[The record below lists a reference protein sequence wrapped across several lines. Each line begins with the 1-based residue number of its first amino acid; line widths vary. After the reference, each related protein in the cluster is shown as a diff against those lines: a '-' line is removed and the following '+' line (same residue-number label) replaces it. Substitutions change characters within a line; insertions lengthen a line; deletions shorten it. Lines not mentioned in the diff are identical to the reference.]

1 MFKVI
6 RNAWSIPDLRR
17 KILFTLLIII
27 VFRIGSV
34 IPVPFLD
41 SNVLSAVMAP
51 ATDVMDGSSN
61 MIAYLNTLSGG
72 AFSNATLFAMGITPY
87 INSSIIIQLLCV
99 AIPALERLTKEGEAG
114 RRKIGTITRYV
125 TVALGLIQ
133 GTAYF
138 FYLKNTVCTTEGDYY
153 GQHITVYNEGFSMV
167 FAGIVIVLVF
177 TAGTALMM
185 WLGEQINKY
194 GIGNGISI
202 LLFAGIIARLPVTV
216 RDLGMFW
223 SLGFGGGEAGVA
235 QPKYFIFVILWIIL
249 FLAIIWLI
257 TFMQDAER
265 RIPIQYA
272 KRVVGRKMYG
282 GQSSFLP
289 IKVTLGGVLPIIFAS
304 SILSIP
310 STINLFLNIKEGFWA
325 GFFNA
330 FNSNNWLY
338 IVLYFILI
346 LMFAYFYTTIQYNPV
361 EMANNLKSNN
371 GTVPGIRPGAPTAN
385 YIKNILS
392 RITLIGALFLSVIAL
407 VPLIYGAA
415 TQMGRL
421 SMGGTSII
429 IIVGVALET
438 VKQLESQMMMR
449 HYKGFLD

>member
-1 MFKVI
+1 MFKTI
-6 RNAWSIPDLRR
+6 RNAWSIPDLR
-17 KILFTLLIII
+17 KKLLFTLLIII

-41 SNVLSAVMAP
+41 QNALAEAMKLI
-51 ATDVMDGSSN
+51 TDTQDSSN
-61 MIAYLNTLSGG
+61 MLAYLNTLSGG

-99 AIPALERLTKEGEAG
+99 AIPPLERLTKEGEAG

-138 FYLKNTVCTTEGDYY
+138 FYLKNTTTESGK
-153 GQHITVYNEGFSMV
+153 HITVYNEGFSLW
-167 FAGIVIVLVF
+167 FSAIVIVLVF

-185 WLGEQINKY
+185 WLGEQINKS

-202 LLFAGIIARLPVTV
+202 LLFAGIIARLPATIS
-216 RDLGMFW
+216 DLINYW
-223 SLGFGGGEAGVA
+223 NLGGEGYT
-235 QPKYFIFVILWIIL
+235 QYYFLVPLWVIL

-257 TFMQDAER
+257 TFMQDSER

-282 GQSSFLP
+282 GQSSHLP
-289 IKVTLGGVLPIIFAS
+289 IKVALGGVLPIIFAS

-310 STINLFLNIKEGFWA
+310 GTINLFLKLQGNW
-325 GFFNA
+325 FFDM
-330 FNSNNWLY
+330 FNSNSPVY
-338 IVLYFILI
+338 ITLYFLLI
-346 LMFAYFYTTIQYNPV
+346 IMFAYFYTTIQYNPI
-361 EMANNLKSNN
+361 EMANNLKANN
-371 GTVPGIRPGAPTAN
+371 GTVPGIRPGAPTAE

-392 RITLIGALFLSVIAL
+392 RITLIGALFLAVIAL
-407 VPLIYGAA
+407 VPHIYGAA
-415 TQMGRL
+415 TGMGR
-421 SMGGTSII
+421 MAVGGTSVII
-429 IIVGVALET
+429 LVGVALDT

>member
-1 MFKVI
+1 MFKTI
-6 RNAWSIPDLRR
+6 RNAWSIPDLR
-17 KILFTLLIII
+17 KKLLFTLLIII

-41 SNVLSAVMAP
+41 TNVLAQVMAP
-51 ATDVMDGSSN
+51 ATDVTDAGSN

-138 FYLKNTVCTTEGDYY
+138 FYLKNTVSDAGK
-153 GQHITVYNEGFSMV
+153 HITVYNEGFSMV
-167 FAGIVIVLVF
+167 FAGIVITLVF

-194 GIGNGISI
+194 GIGNGISM
-202 LLFAGIIARLPVTV
+202 LLFAGIIARLPSTV
-216 RDLGMFW
+216 RDLINIWG
-223 SLGFGGGEAGVA
+223 LGAGTGTEGSG
-235 QPKYFIFVILWIIL
+235 QPKYFAFVIVWVVM
-249 FLAIIWLI
+249 FLAIIWII
-257 TFMQDAER
+257 TFMQDSER

-282 GQSSFLP
+282 GQSSHLP
-289 IKVTLGGVLPIIFAS
+289 IKVALGGVLPIIFAS

-310 STINLFLNIKEGFWA
+310 STINLFLNVKEGFWK
-325 GFFNA
+325 GFFDA
-330 FNSNNWLY
+330 FNSTNWLY

-361 EMANNLKSNN
+361 EMANNLKANN

-407 VPLIYGAA
+407 VPLLYGAF
-415 TQMGRL
+415 TGLGRL
-421 SMGGTSII
+421 SLGGTSII

>member
-1 MFKVI
+1 MFKI
-6 RNAWSIPDLRR
+6 MKNAWSIPDLRR
-17 KILFTLLIII
+17 KLLFTLLIII

-41 SNVLSAVMAP
+41 SNVLAQVMAP
-51 ATDVMDGSSN
+51 ATDVTDAGSN

-99 AIPALERLTKEGEAG
+99 AIPALERLSKEGEAG
-114 RRKIGTITRYV
+114 RRKIGTITRYT

-138 FYLKNTVCTTEGDYY
+138 FYLKNTTSSDGA
-153 GQHITVYNEGFSMV
+153 HITVYNEGFSMV

-185 WLGEQINKY
+185 WLGEQINKN

-202 LLFAGIIARLPVTV
+202 LLFAGIVARFPATIN
-216 RDLGMFW
+216 DLISIW
-223 SLGFGGGEAGVA
+223 KLGSGDGTTGSA
-235 QPKYFIFVILWIIL
+235 QPRYFAFVIIWVVM

-257 TFMQDAER
+257 TFMQDSER

-282 GQSSFLP
+282 GQSSHLP
-289 IKVTLGGVLPIIFAS
+289 IKVALGGVLPIIFAS

-310 STINLFLNIKEGFWA
+310 STINLFLNIKDGFWGA
-325 GFFNA
+325 FFAA
-330 FNSNNWLY
+330 FNSTNWLY

-371 GTVPGIRPGAPTAN
+371 GTVPGIRPGAPTAA

-392 RITLIGALFLSVIAL
+392 RVTLIGALFLSIIAL
-407 VPLIYGAA
+407 VPLIFGAA
-415 TQMGRL
+415 TGLGRL
-421 SMGGTSII
+421 SMGGTSINI
-429 IIVGVALET
+429 VVGVALET

-449 HYKGFLD
+449 HYRGFLD